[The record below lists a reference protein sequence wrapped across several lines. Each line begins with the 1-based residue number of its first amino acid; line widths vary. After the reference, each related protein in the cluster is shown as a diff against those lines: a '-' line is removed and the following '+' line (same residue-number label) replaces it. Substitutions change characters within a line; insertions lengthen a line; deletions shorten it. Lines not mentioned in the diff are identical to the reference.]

1 MKVDSNL
8 SNPWLESIGRSTT
21 DSVPANS
28 KSIDAKQTSPEFPDD
43 TLSIRNAPG
52 GDIRADKVE
61 ALQSAIANGTYDVS
75 AESIADAIVREWQ
88 G

>member
-1 MKVDSNL
+1 MKIDSNL

-21 DSVPANS
+21 DNVPAS
-28 KSIDAKQTSPEFPDD
+28 GKSVDVKQASPEFPDD
-43 TLSIRNAPG
+43 TLSISNASG
-52 GDIRADKVE
+52 EDIRADKVE
-61 ALQSAIANGTYDVS
+61 ALQSAIANGSYEVS

>member
-8 SNPWLESIGRSTT
+8 SNPWLECIGRPT
-21 DSVPANS
+21 DGLPATS
-28 KSIDAKQTSPEFPDD
+28 KSIDGKQVSPEFPDD
-43 TLSIRNAPG
+43 TLSITSAPE

-61 ALQSAIANGTYDVS
+61 ALQSAIANGSYEVS
-75 AESIADAIVREWQ
+75 ADSIAEAMVREWQ